1 MGAVV
6 EPEIVHGSG
15 RQPLN
20 ENGLT
25 MKQQRFVDAYLVT
38 FNGVESCRRAG
49 YQGNDKTLSVVA
61 AENLAKPSIVSVL
74 SKRVAQVNKKAE
86 KELID
91 VYAEFT
97 DQLAFAKQLKQ
108 AARDFLSDTDDP
120 LKLLIVPQAHEI
132 EVVYYDH
139 NDLETI
145 GFGENAVTRPKK
157 KKAQLS
163 VILQSLADE
172 GMEPDKF
179 TIKTVDIRK
188 FALDAIATADMCIDK
203 FARMGGAYQKD
214 KSNEHDV
221 ADLIEGLVDRLIA
234 KGWEREAART
244 FATSKYGAGVPK
256 LLTSGG

>member
-1 MGAVV
+1 M
-6 EPEIVHGSG
+6 
-15 RQPLN
+15 
-20 ENGLT
+20 
-25 MKQQRFVDAYLVT
+25 
-38 FNGVESCRRAG
+38 
-49 YQGNDKTLSVVA
+49 
-61 AENLAKPSIVSVL
+61 AENANGATQKGKVGRKCTVCTHPDAVEINKTITEGVSFRNIERQYGMHYSSVARHVEGCLDLDLRSIAD
-74 SKRVAQVNKKAE
+74 AQVAKFKV
-86 KELID
+86 D
-91 VYAEFT
+91 VYEEFS

-256 LLTSGG
+256 LLTNGG